1 MVERPGYS
9 RRRLTCSRGR
19 EFETTLSFDNL
30 KVRRCPSVFQVPKVV
45 PFRSRADYGSPPQ
58 APNERAEEGKE
69 SSGLELSAQWQS
81 RIGDV
86 AEDESG
92 QEHRKLISMQRNRGN
107 RSYNG
112 IESSISSHAHVER
125 YSFHSSGDAMT
136 TGITRFVALEWTI
149 GIADSPP

>member
-1 MVERPGYS
+1 MG
-9 RRRLTCSRGR
+9 L
-19 EFETTLSFDNL
+19 
-30 KVRRCPSVFQVPKVV
+30 
-45 PFRSRADYGSPPQ
+45 PQ

-69 SSGLELSAQWQS
+69 SSGLGLSVQWQS

-92 QEHRKLISMQRNRGN
+92 QEHRNLISMNRNRGD
-107 RSYNG
+107 RSYTG

-136 TGITRFVALEWTI
+136 TGITRSVTLLLCGRPELQTLR
-149 GIADSPP
+149 P